1 MTVTGWH
8 VDQAIMSEDERL
20 VIIRFGRDW
29 DPDCMRQDEVLYRQ
43 SPPLPVFASTKLPQ
57 ASPTV

>member
-1 MTVTGWH
+1 MAVTGWH

-29 DPDCMRQDEVLYRQ
+29 DPDCMRQDEVLYRE
-43 SPPLPVFASTKLPQ
+43 SLPSAFLCFC
-57 ASPTV
+57 